1 MNPTTRLTAATAR
14 EPVLAAVDSIRRG
27 HPVVVTD
34 DASRENEGDL
44 IIAADHVTPEW
55 IAFMM
60 DQCRGLICVPMTAQR
75 AAVLDLPPMVP
86 HNTEAHR
93 TAFTVSVDAAAGVT
107 TGISARDR
115 ARTVEVLRAPSTR
128 PADLVRPGHVFPLVA
143 VDGGVVERPG
153 HTEAAVDLARLAGLT
168 PMGVI
173 VEIAGADGEMLRGHD
188 LNAFCRRHGLRHVSI
203 ADLVGY
209 SRRTTSGVLHGE
221 DN

>member
-1 MNPTTRLTAATAR
+1 MNPVTRRLTTATAATAR

-27 HPVVVTD
+27 RPVVVTD

-44 IIAADHVTPEW
+44 IIAADHVTPGW

-75 AAVLDLPPMVP
+75 AAVLDLPPMVR

-115 ARTVEVLRAPSTR
+115 AHTVEVLRAPSTR
-128 PADLVRPGHVFPLVA
+128 PAGLVRPGHVFPLVA
-143 VDGGVVERPG
+143 VDGGVLERPG
-153 HTEAAVDLARLAGLT
+153 HTEAAVDLARLAGLA

-173 VEIAGADGEMLRGHD
+173 VEIAGTDGEMLRGHD
-188 LNAFCRRHGLRHVSI
+188 LGAFCRRHDLDHVSI
-203 ADLVGY
+203 AELAEYLDG
-209 SRRTTSGVLHGE
+209 R
-221 DN
+221 